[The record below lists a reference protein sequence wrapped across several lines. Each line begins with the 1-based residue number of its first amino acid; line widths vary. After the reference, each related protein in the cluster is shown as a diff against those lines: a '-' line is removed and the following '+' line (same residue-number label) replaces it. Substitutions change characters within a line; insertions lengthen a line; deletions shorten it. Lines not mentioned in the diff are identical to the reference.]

1 MRDINEIIIH
11 CTATPAGRD
20 VSASDIDKWHRQ
32 RGFDCIGYHY
42 VIRLDG
48 SLQVGRPLDKVGAH
62 CKGHN
67 AHSIGIVYVGG
78 IDENGQYADTRTAVQ
93 RGTMAVLISFL
104 VRSFST
110 IKTISGHRDYA
121 ARACPCFDAH
131 SEYQVYVK

>member
-1 MRDINEIIIH
+1 MREIDEIIIH

-20 VSASDIDKWHRQ
+20 VSASDIDQWHRQ
-32 RGFDCIGYHY
+32 QGFDCIGYHY

-48 SLQVGRPLDKVGAH
+48 SLQVGRPIDKGGAH

-67 AHSIGIVYVGG
+67 AHSIGIAYVGG
-78 IDENGQYADTRTAVQ
+78 IDENGQYADTRTAEQ

-110 IKTISGHRDYA
+110 IKYIRGHRDYA
-121 ARACPCFDAH
+121 ARACPCFDARK
-131 SEYQVYVK
+131 EYQVYVK

>member
-1 MRDINEIIIH
+1 MREIDEIIIH

-78 IDENGQYADTRTAVQ
+78 IDENGQYADTRTAEQ
-93 RGTMAVLISFL
+93 RGTMAMLVSFL

-110 IKTISGHRDYA
+110 IKTIHGHRDHA
-121 ARACPCFDAH
+121 ARACPCFDARK
-131 SEYQVYVK
+131 EYQVYVK

>member
-1 MRDINEIIIH
+1 MREIDEIIIH

-42 VIRLDG
+42 VVRLDG

-78 IDENGQYADTRTAVQ
+78 IDENGQYADTRTAEQ

-121 ARACPCFDAH
+121 ARACPCFDARK
-131 SEYQVYVK
+131 EYKAYLK